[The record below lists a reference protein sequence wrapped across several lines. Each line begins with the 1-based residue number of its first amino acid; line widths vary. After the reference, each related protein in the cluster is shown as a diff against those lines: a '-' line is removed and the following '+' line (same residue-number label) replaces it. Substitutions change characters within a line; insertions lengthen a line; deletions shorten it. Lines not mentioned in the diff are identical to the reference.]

1 MTEIDSSGGLSR
13 RDILRQ
19 IGTYLAVTG
28 ASCAGC
34 SAAFG
39 QWPGGGSGTGSKT
52 GSGWPSSRSPSGGS
66 YPRRERGP
74 ATGSS
79 GLAIQGCALSGNAAS
94 AFGRNGIRLL
104 SRSGHQGVDL
114 ANHGE
119 QRYLSSYIGNYR
131 PSLAYLDDAQGKNAF
146 ATSRDVTGRG
156 SPHGAVLM
164 GVHLMRDLLNRP
176 GAKTEYSNA
185 WSIAAVLA
193 HEWAHIAQFARG
205 VRTRDG
211 RVVGMELMAD
221 AISGWYLAKKLQ
233 LVGRTLGPIQVQR
246 IGASD
251 QTAAA
256 RAVYS
261 LGDTNFTSRNHHGT
275 SEQRVGAFV
284 AGHNM
289 GMQGGTFEHV
299 FRFGQS
305 RFVRH

>member
-1 MTEIDSSGGLSR
+1 MTGTDSSGDLSR
-13 RDILRQ
+13 REILRQ
-19 IGTYLAVTG
+19 IATYIAVTG

-39 QWPGGGSGTGSKT
+39 QWPGGGSGTSGA
-52 GSGWPSSRSPSGGS
+52 GSGWPSGRSPSGGS
-66 YPRRERGP
+66 RERQGGGP
-74 ATGSS
+74 ADRTSR
-79 GLAIQGCALSGNAAS
+79 LAVQGCALSGNAAS

-104 SRSGHQGVDL
+104 PSSGHRGVDL

-119 QRYLSSYIGNYR
+119 QRYLSGYIGAYR

-146 ATSRDVTGRG
+146 ATPRDVTGRG
-156 SPHGAVLM
+156 SSHGAVLM
-164 GVHLMRDLLNRP
+164 GVRLMRDLLNRP

-233 LVGRTLGPIQVQR
+233 LLGRTLGPIRAQQ
-246 IGASD
+246 IGVSD

-261 LGDTNFTSRNHHGT
+261 MGDTNFTSRQHHGT
-275 SEQRVGAFV
+275 HEQRLRAFA
-284 AGHNM
+284 AGHNF

-299 FRFGQS
+299 FRFGHS

>member
-1 MTEIDSSGGLSR
+1 MASCPAGISCGKLEFTLPLPVLPAPVAMLHSVNGPAVEAGPDSRLAVAGPIAETHPVGRIEDQSGARLQGPPGSPFKAAR
-13 RDILRQ
+13 SAVMPPVRSVETVFGCCPVRDI
-19 IGTYLAVTG
+19 
-28 ASCAGC
+28 
-34 SAAFG
+34 
-39 QWPGGGSGTGSKT
+39 GGSIRPTM
-52 GSGWPSSRSPSGGS
+52 
-66 YPRRERGP
+66 
-74 ATGSS
+74 
-79 GLAIQGCALSGNAAS
+79 AS
-94 AFGRNGIRLL
+94 EG
-104 SRSGHQGVDL
+104 
-114 ANHGE
+114 
-119 QRYLSSYIGNYR
+119 YLSAYIGNYR
-131 PSLAYLDDAQGKNAF
+131 PSMAYLDDAQGKNAF
-146 ATSRDVTGRG
+146 ATPRDITGQG

-164 GVHLMRDLLNRP
+164 GVHLMRDLLNRR

-185 WSIAAVLA
+185 WSVAAVLA

-233 LVGRTLGPIQVQR
+233 LVGQTLGPIQVQR
-246 IGASD
+246 IGAAD

-275 SEQRVGAFV
+275 SEQRVRAFV

>member
-1 MTEIDSSGGLSR
+1 MTETDSSGDLSR
-13 RDILRQ
+13 RDVLRQ
-19 IGTYLAVTG
+19 IGVYFAVTG
-28 ASCAGC
+28 ATCGGC
-34 SAAFG
+34 GAAFG
-39 QWPGGGSGTGSKT
+39 QWPGGGSGTTSRP

-66 YPRRERGP
+66 GERRGGGP
-74 ATGSS
+74 AASPS
-79 GLAIQGCALSGNAAS
+79 RLAIQGCALSGNAAN

-104 SRSGHQGVDL
+104 SRSGHQAFDRAVI
-114 ANHGE
+114 GE
-119 QRYLSSYIGNYR
+119 QRHLIGYIGNYR
-131 PSLAYLDDAQGKNAF
+131 PSLTYLDDAQGKNAF
-146 ATSRDVTGRG
+146 ATPRDVTGRR

-164 GVHLMRDLLNRP
+164 GVHLIRDLLNRP
-176 GAKTEYSNA
+176 AENKLSNT
-185 WSIAAVLA
+185 WSVVAVLA

-221 AISGWYLAKKLQ
+221 TISGWFLAKKLQ
-233 LVGRTLGPIQVQR
+233 LAGRTMGPVYVQR

-261 LGDTNFTSRNHHGT
+261 LGDTNFTSPQHHGT
-275 SEQRVGAFV
+275 NEQRLRAFA
-284 AGHNM
+284 AGHNI

>member
-1 MTEIDSSGGLSR
+1 MTVTNSSGELSR
-13 RDILRQ
+13 RDLLRQ
-19 IGTYLAVTG
+19 IGVYLAVTG

-34 SAAFG
+34 NTAFG

-52 GSGWPSSRSPSGGS
+52 GNGWPSSRSPSGGS
-66 YPRRERGP
+66 YKRREPGP
-74 ATGSS
+74 AAGSS
-79 GLAIQGCALSGNAAS
+79 RLAVQGCALSAKAAS

-104 SRSGHQGVDL
+104 RSSGHQGLDQ

-119 QRYLSSYIGNYR
+119 QRYLSGYIGNYR
-131 PSLAYLDDAQGKNAF
+131 PSLAYLDDSQGKNAF
-146 ATSRDVTGRG
+146 ATPRDMTGRG

-164 GVHLMRDLLNRP
+164 GVNLMRDLLNRP
-176 GAKTEYSNA
+176 GARSQYSNA
-185 WSIAAVLA
+185 WSVAAVLA

-205 VRTRDG
+205 VRTFDG

-233 LVGRTLGPIQVQR
+233 LVGQTLGPIQVQQ

-261 LGDTNFTSRNHHGT
+261 LGDTNFTSPQHHGT